1 MCLILLPFV
10 FYLMSFERYP
20 KQQRL
25 LHLKRAAVDS
35 ASLSPHYLPL
45 TRLRTMNPAKFDVIL
60 IDPPFHS
67 PSFSWETLSTFPI
80 PQLAGDPSF
89 VFMWVGSGASDG
101 LERGREVLAR
111 WGYRRCEDVV
121 WVKTNKECNK
131 GPGVRT
137 FSSYRIS
144 LCYTPFALSLFW
156 GRLVTTFVVY

>member
-1 MCLILLPFV
+1 
-10 FYLMSFERYP
+10 MSFERYP

-144 LCYTPFALSLFW
+144 LCYTPSALSLFW
-156 GRLVTTFVVY
+156 GRLVTTFVVH